1 LDNID
6 TYRLILGQCV
16 TSIDFDALY
25 EMINEDWTL
34 KPKLKSELIHEY
46 LKYRDHHLHSNK

>member
-1 LDNID
+1 LDNIN